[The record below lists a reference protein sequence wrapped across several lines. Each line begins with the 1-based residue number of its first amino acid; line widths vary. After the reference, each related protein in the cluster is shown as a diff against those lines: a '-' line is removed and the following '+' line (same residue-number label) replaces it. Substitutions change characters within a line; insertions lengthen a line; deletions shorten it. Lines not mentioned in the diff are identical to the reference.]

1 MYILYVTYVH
11 IGGFLVVKS
20 AKMDHRLSAT
30 LLDVLGRV
38 PGAESLPQRFLLLF
52 PNAPQMSSRSQSL
65 SSLSDSDRRVSA
77 SQVSPCTQRVG
88 TQVNVVN
95 GDISSLNVGGS
106 EDTVTNQQ
114 STESNLSP
122 IGIPI
127 KVINPS
133 KKRKSKTYML
143 NIPIDHIHN
152 LKSLCEHILEQLG
165 KNVVSFDLQFD
176 VGYFSSTHKI
186 CFIDGDDIKTEL
198 KRLSKAGKTLW
209 CDGKS
214 ARPSVASVFCVDSD
228 SDDEPPSKKSKKK
241 PSALESKTLRV
252 DALANELKEKH
263 GNKFNKIQYKLWA
276 EALDVGRHKS
286 KEEPPHGQIWGDKKP
301 KKSNEGVQAM
311 TSAFTHMANTVASA
325 FSPDTGPKRKVETSV
340 STPTKVAT
348 TSLEHGISPGRR
360 IELQEKLF
368 NQIDMLHKM
377 YERGAIT
384 SSQFEI
390 RRESLL
396 SQIDKL

>member
-1 MYILYVTYVH
+1 MHAYSARPMQTTPYIITIIIEV
-11 IGGFLVVKS
+11 
-20 AKMDHRLSAT
+20 
-30 LLDVLGRV
+30 
-38 PGAESLPQRFLLLF
+38 PQRFPLLF
-52 PNAPQMSSRSQSL
+52 PNAPQMSSRSQNL

-77 SQVSPCTQRVG
+77 SQVSPCTQRVE
-88 TQVNVVN
+88 TQV
-95 GDISSLNVGGS
+95 NVGGS
-106 EDTVTNQQ
+106 EDTVTVTNQQ

-133 KKRKSKTYML
+133 KKRESKTYML

-152 LKSLCEHILEQLG
+152 LKSLCEHILELLG

-214 ARPSVASVFCVDSD
+214 TRPSMASVVCVDSD

-263 GNKFNKIQYKLWA
+263 GNKFNKIQYKLWT

-286 KEEPPHGQIWGDKKP
+286 KEEPLHGPIWGDKK
-301 KKSNEGVQAM
+301 
-311 TSAFTHMANTVASA
+311 T
-325 FSPDTGPKRKVETSV
+325 
-340 STPTKVAT
+340 
-348 TSLEHGISPGRR
+348 
-360 IELQEKLF
+360 
-368 NQIDMLHKM
+368 
-377 YERGAIT
+377 
-384 SSQFEI
+384 
-390 RRESLL
+390 
-396 SQIDKL
+396 